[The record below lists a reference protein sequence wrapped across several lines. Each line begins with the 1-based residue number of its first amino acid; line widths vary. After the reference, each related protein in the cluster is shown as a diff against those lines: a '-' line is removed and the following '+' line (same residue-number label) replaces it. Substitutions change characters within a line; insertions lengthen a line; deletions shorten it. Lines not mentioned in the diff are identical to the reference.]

1 MSDSRAPRSWR
12 GLRLPYAADQRSL
25 DIVLCT
31 RLSMAMDKI
40 FWVLVAV
47 VVVCGAFGL
56 PAEMGKRARAERQRT
71 AESNSARAAATSA
84 KDAR

>member
-1 MSDSRAPRSWR
+1 
-12 GLRLPYAADQRSL
+12 
-25 DIVLCT
+25 
-31 RLSMAMDKI
+31 MAMDKI